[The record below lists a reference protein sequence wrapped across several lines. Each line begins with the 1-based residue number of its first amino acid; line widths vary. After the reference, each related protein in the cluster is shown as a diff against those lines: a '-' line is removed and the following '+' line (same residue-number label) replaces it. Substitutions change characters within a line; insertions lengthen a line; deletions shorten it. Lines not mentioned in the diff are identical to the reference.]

1 MNKELIRDER
11 FIKIYFD
18 DYEIVIDVNDYL
30 EWEKVLNH
38 KDSILKIES
47 TDWEWNRLTGEL
59 VFKSL

>member
-1 MNKELIRDER
+1 MNKELIRER

-18 DYEIVIDVNDYL
+18 DYAMIIDVNDYL

-38 KDSILKIES
+38 KDSIVKIETS
-47 TDWEWNRLTGEL
+47 NWTWNRLTGEL